1 MIIHGPSVGIGAG
14 IAAVSIIAVFFA
26 FNYFNQPEPELIP
39 SQIPNESEPKVTM
52 TNFISNGSPVL
63 GNPDARI
70 TLVEFGDYQCFFCN
84 KFYHDTEDELF
95 KNYVE
100 TGKVKV
106 IFKDFT
112 IIGPDS
118 VNAAHGAHCAEDQGK
133 FWQYHDT
140 LYNNWNGENNGWAS
154 SDNLVKFASD
164 IQLDVDKWTQ
174 CMLDKKYQQKIVAS
188 NQDARTLGLTGTPGF
203 FVIGPDNQITKIGG
217 AQPYDVFE
225 KIFESELKK

>member
-26 FNYFNQPEPELIP
+26 FNYFNQPEPELIT